1 MNIKR
6 TKKIEF
12 RVTEEEYNQLVS
24 RKTKAR
30 LAEWVRETC
39 LGSEPSKKAKSVPKV
54 DPALLVA
61 LSKIGGNIN
70 QIARHLNND
79 RSMELEK
86 KIEHLTELASI
97 EQSLDELLHFF
108 LDRHS
113 SQAVEEG

>member
-1 MNIKR
+1 MKNRNKEIKVR
-6 TKKIEF
+6 LTQ
-12 RVTEEEYNQLVS
+12 EEYSLLLE

>member
-1 MNIKR
+1 MTALR
-6 TKKIEF
+6 TKRLEIQLS
-12 RVTEEEYNQLVS
+12 EEEYSLLLE

-39 LGSEPSKKAKSVPKV
+39 LGSEPSRKAKLVSKV
-54 DPALLVA
+54 DPVLLVA

-79 RSMELEK
+79 RSMGLEK

-108 LDRHS
+108 LDQHS
-113 SQAVEEG
+113 SKAVEEG

>member
-1 MNIKR
+1 MAVLR
-6 TKKIEF
+6 TKRLEIQLSKK
-12 RVTEEEYNQLVS
+12 EYEQLLE

-39 LGSEPSKKAKSVPKV
+39 LGSEPSRKAKSVLKV

-79 RSMELEK
+79 RSMGLEK

-113 SQAVEEG
+113 SKAVEEA